1 MNNRKIT
8 FGDLNWDLQVAVI
21 VSWIYVILFA
31 LGFAFGF
38 IDGFLCIKNKMEN
51 I

>member
-21 VSWIYVILFA
+21 ASWIYISIFA
-31 LGFAFGF
+31 LSFVFGF
-38 IDGFLCIKNKMEN
+38 IDGFLA
-51 I
+51 